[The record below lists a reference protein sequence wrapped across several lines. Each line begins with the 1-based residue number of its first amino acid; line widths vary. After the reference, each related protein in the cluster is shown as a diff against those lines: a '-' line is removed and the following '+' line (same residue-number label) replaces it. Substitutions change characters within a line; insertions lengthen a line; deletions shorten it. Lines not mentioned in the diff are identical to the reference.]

1 VVGLAGVES
10 PREDLVQVDTS
21 EAPESPTEKLSD
33 DVIFRS
39 LPSKLAEVVS
49 TATQLPGGEEVTE
62 CEGELG
68 GGEVEMGACT
78 SAVSF
83 SRSEHP
89 ATSEVGQEDTTV
101 TGLSPLGRPLDGED
115 EVTVVTD
122 DAKVQGVLPVV
133 MVTGGVEIERAGV

>member
-1 VVGLAGVES
+1 VVGLAGEES
-10 PREDLVQVDTS
+10 PREDLAQVVTS
-21 EAPESPTEKLSD
+21 EAPESQTEKLSD

-39 LPSKLAEVVS
+39 LPSKLAEVIS
-49 TATQLPGGEEVTE
+49 TAAQLPGREVVTE

-89 ATSEVGQEDTTV
+89 ATSEVGQEDTIAA
-101 TGLSPLGRPLDGED
+101 GLSPLGRLLDGD
-115 EVTVVTD
+115 EVTMVTD
-122 DAKVQGVLPVV
+122 DPIVQGVLPVV